1 MADTPLAGVR
11 VLVTRPRGQAAALVE
26 AVESA
31 GGEAIRFP
39 VIEITP
45 RDRTAI
51 EADVGRLANPDI
63 CVFVSANAVCHGLD
77 FAGDAR
83 LAAIGPAT
91 AAAIESLGRIVDIR
105 PAKGF
110 TSEHLLAEPE
120 LAEVAGK
127 TVRIVRGGDGRELLA
142 TDLERRG
149 ARVEYLSVYERRLPS
164 VEPRTLDAVTKALIS
179 GKIAAIVVMSV
190 QSLDNLLRLLPE
202 STHDA
207 LYRSALVTPSE
218 RVIQVLLHRHPDWR
232 TTLARGPQAG
242 DMVAALVTVIRSKPG
257 KAE

>member
-1 MADTPLAGVR
+1 MPDTPLAGTR
-11 VLVTRPRGQAAALVE
+11 VLVTRPRRQAAALVE

-39 VIEITP
+39 VIEVHP
-45 RDRTAI
+45 RDRQAI
-51 EADVGRLANPDI
+51 ETDVRRLADPDI
-63 CVFVSANAVCHGLD
+63 CVFVSANAVRHGLD
-77 FAGDAR
+77 FAGEAR

-91 AAAIESLGRIVDIR
+91 AAAIESLGKTVDIQ
-105 PAKGF
+105 PAKGYA
-110 TSEHLLAEPE
+110 SEQLLAKPE

-149 ARVEYLSVYERRLPS
+149 ARVEYLSVYERRLPP
-164 VEPRTLDAVTKALIS
+164 VEPRALDAVTKALIS

-202 STHDA
+202 AAHDA
-207 LYRSALVTPSE
+207 LCRSALVTPSE
-218 RVIQVLLHRHPDWR
+218 RVIKVLLHRHPDWR
-232 TTLARGPQAG
+232 ATLAQGPQAG
-242 DMVAALVTVIRSKPG
+242 DLVAALVTVIRSKPG